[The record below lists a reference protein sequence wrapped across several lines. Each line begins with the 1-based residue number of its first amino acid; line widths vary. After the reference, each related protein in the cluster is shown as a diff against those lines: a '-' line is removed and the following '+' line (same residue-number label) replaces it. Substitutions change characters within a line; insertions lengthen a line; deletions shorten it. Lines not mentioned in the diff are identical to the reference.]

1 MDTNIKTHVD
11 ALIDTINNLEYKLD
25 SSDKTIRTL
34 RKRIKDLQKER
45 DSYKATTNAFSEIP
59 IKDSCKMATELQ
71 EFIDKKVKAAY
82 KDGYGAAL
90 QKVVNLVKE
99 IDGTSNEDTNTDII
113 DNYLSMYKG
122 NYIFGVENMKE
133 TKYNIEEILSYI
145 FQDATPLQIDLWLQ
159 KNVTFSRGWSNLFVG
174 INEDLCL
181 KISKIINESQDKYMF
196 IKFGYWLRQI

>member
-1 MDTNIKTHVD
+1 MDTNIKTHIG
-11 ALIDTINNLEYKLD
+11 ALIDTINNLEHKLD
-25 SSDKTIRTL
+25 SSDKTICAL
-34 RKRIKDLQKER
+34 RNQIKDLHKKC
-45 DSYKATTNAFSEIP
+45 DS
-59 IKDSCKMATELQ
+59 IKGQ
-71 EFIDKKVKAAY
+71 IKAAY

-90 QKVVNLVKE
+90 QKVINLVKE

-122 NYIFGVENMKE
+122 NYIFGVEDMKE

-145 FQDATPLQIDLWLQ
+145 FQDATPLQIELWLQ

-181 KISKIINESQDKYMF
+181 KISKIINKNRDKYMF
-196 IKFGYWLRQI
+196 VKFGYWLRQI